1 MKKALLL
8 ILALICIL
16 SLCSCEPKSNDEL
29 SDAKPVIYLYPTEET
44 VVSVKLEY
52 DGELT
57 ATYPEYNGEWQVVAS
72 PDGTLSSLDGERE
85 YYCLFWEGASSDQ
98 YDLSRGFV
106 VAGEDNSLLIE
117 QVNLTLGGREK
128 VKGFGN
134 VMLIRLQGKES
145 CGLHGSGVDEPS
157 GNQQGRA
164 APEGYSAVFCPSSGR
179 KVAL

>member
-8 ILALICIL
+8 TLALICIL

-72 PDGTLSSLDGERE
+72 PDGTLTSL
-85 YYCLFWEGASSDQ
+85 
-98 YDLSRGFV
+98 
-106 VAGEDNSLLIE
+106 
-117 QVNLTLGGREK
+117 
-128 VKGFGN
+128 
-134 VMLIRLQGKES
+134 
-145 CGLHGSGVDEPS
+145 
-157 GNQQGRA
+157 
-164 APEGYSAVFCPSSGR
+164 
-179 KVAL
+179 